1 MTMKKL
7 NFLKAIVD
15 FVWIMA
21 LISIPFLVFFIGYL
35 LVSKET
41 FDIPIKMNGIEITVL
56 DLNAKLA
63 LFFAATFYIVIIYSL
78 FLFRKLLRLFQLK
91 IIFDKTTIFYLNR
104 IGRLFIISGLLS
116 GIPAFFFKLAERE
129 IKIEI
134 GSDSLLYLISLGLF
148 FMVLSEVFKIAKTMK
163 EENELTV

>member
-1 MTMKKL
+1 MKKL

-63 LFFAATFYIVIIYSL
+63 LFFAAASYIVIIYSL

>member
-1 MTMKKL
+1 MKKL

-63 LFFAATFYIVIIYSL
+63 LFFAAASYIVIIYSL

-91 IIFDKTTIFYLNR
+91 IIFDETTIFYLNR
-104 IGRLFIISGLLS
+104 IGRLFIIFGLLS

>member
-1 MTMKKL
+1 MKKL

-41 FDIPIKMNGIEITVL
+41 FDIPIKMNGIEITIL

-63 LFFAATFYIVIIYSL
+63 LFIATASYIVIIYSL
-78 FLFRKLLRLFQLK
+78 FLFRKLLHLFQLK
-91 IIFDKTTIFYLNR
+91 IIFDETTIFYLNR
-104 IGRLFIISGLLS
+104 IGGLFIISGLLS

>member
-1 MTMKKL
+1 MKKL

-63 LFFAATFYIVIIYSL
+63 LFFAAASYIVIIYSL

-116 GIPAFFFKLAERE
+116 EIPAFFFKLAERE

>member
-1 MTMKKL
+1 MKKL

-63 LFFAATFYIVIIYSL
+63 LFFAAASYIVIIYSL

-104 IGRLFIISGLLS
+104 IGRLFIISALLS